1 MPPTL
6 SEELIEQVAP
16 DASALQAGR
25 GVKKQMSQL
34 GVSADGTWL
43 LGACQGSAK
52 APYQVSVDLI
62 NPSAPVGRC
71 TCPSRKFP
79 CKHALGLMFSYL
91 DRPEKFATREPA
103 ADLLAKRDKQ
113 AQRAEKTKDREAAPA
128 GPRKVNLAAQAK
140 KAKAQREGLD
150 LLQKLLTDLVSGG
163 QWFEKSRLT
172 RLENQ
177 SKQMSDHYL
186 PGAMVGLRRLALAGR
201 DTEASEEQRVA
212 LGSELIGRL
221 WAMVQK
227 GRGYLDN
234 KLAGDEGQG
243 EADAV
248 MEEVLGKA
256 WQLTELREKGYFREG
271 LTFVELAWERWD
283 DAARQERI
291 EMSHLVELGE
301 GRVYQAIA
309 YRPFKAMGRGTIG
322 QASYQQPLQVK
333 EAAVYP
339 GFANRRVRWD
349 PSAES
354 AQSSSAGVLKKV
366 HGFAASEF
374 EPVLAELR
382 KQLKHPLAP
391 RETTVL
397 LRCQKVGRVGECV
410 VIEDTKG
417 VRIEA
422 ADRHVGDH
430 NRANLVRAA
439 GELRKQPAL
448 LARLFVRPLTGTIV
462 AQPLTLLSPEKP
474 LRLGI

>member
-6 SEELIEQVAP
+6 TPEVIEQIAP
-16 DASALQAGR
+16 DSSALQAGR
-25 GVKKQMSQL
+25 GLKNKMSQL

-52 APYQVSVDLI
+52 EPYQVSVDLA
-62 NPSAPVGRC
+62 NPGAPLGRC
-71 TCPSRKFP
+71 NCPSRKLP
-79 CKHALGLMFSYL
+79 CKHALGLMFAYL
-91 DRPEKFATREPA
+91 DKPDKFGKREPPA
-103 ADLLAKRDKQ
+103 ELLAKREKQ
-113 AQRAEKTKDREAAPA
+113 AVRAEKAKDKEGAPA

-140 KAKAQREGLD
+140 KVKAQREGLD
-150 LLQKLLTDLVSGG
+150 LLEKLLTDLVSGG
-163 QWFEKSRLT
+163 QWFEKSRLS

-201 DTEASEEQRVA
+201 DAEVSEEERVA

-221 WAMVQK
+221 WAMVTK

-234 KLAGDEGQG
+234 KLTGDEAQG

-256 WQLTELREKGYFREG
+256 WQLAELREEGYFRER
-271 LTFVELAWERWD
+271 LNFLELAWEKWD
-283 DAARQERI
+283 DQARQERI
-291 EMSHLVELGE
+291 EMAHLVELTE
-301 GRVYQAIA
+301 GKVYQAIA
-309 YRPFKAMGRGTIG
+309 YRPFKAMGQRIG
-322 QASYQQPLQVK
+322 QTSYQQPLQIK

-354 AQSSSAGVLKKV
+354 PQPASGAALKKV
-366 HGFAASEF
+366 YGFAAPEF
-374 EPVLAELR
+374 EPALAELR

-391 RETTVL
+391 REMVAL
-397 LRCQKVGRVGECV
+397 LRCQKVGRAGERV
-410 VIEDTKG
+410 VVEDAKG
-417 VRIEA
+417 VRVEA
-422 ADRHVGDH
+422 ADRHPGDH
-430 NRANLVRAA
+430 NVANLVRA
-439 GELRKQPAL
+439 GGDLRKQPAL
-448 LARLFVRPLTGTIV
+448 LARLFVRPLTGAIV
-462 AQPLTLLSPEKP
+462 AQPLALLSPEKN

>member
-6 SEELIEQVAP
+6 TPEVIEQVAP
-16 DASALQAGR
+16 DSSALQAGR
-25 GVKKQMSQL
+25 GLKNKMAQL
-34 GVSADGTWL
+34 GISADGTWL

-52 APYQVSVDLI
+52 TPYQVSVDLA
-62 NPSAPVGRC
+62 NPSAPLGRC
-71 TCPSRKFP
+71 NCPSRKFP
-79 CKHALGLMFSYL
+79 CKHALGLMFAYL
-91 DRPEKFATREPA
+91 DKPDKFAAREPPA
-103 ADLLAKRDKQ
+103 ELLAKREKQ
-113 AQRAEKTKDREAAPA
+113 VQRAEKAKDKDGAPA

-140 KAKAQREGLD
+140 KAKTQREGLD
-150 LLQKLLTDLVSGG
+150 LLEKLLTDLISGG

-201 DTEASEEQRVA
+201 ESAISEEERVA

-227 GRGYLDN
+227 GRDYLDN
-234 KLAGDEGQG
+234 KLTGGEAQG

-256 WQLTELREKGYFREG
+256 WQLSELREKGYFREG
-271 LTFVELAWERWD
+271 LNFLELAWEKWD
-283 DAARQERI
+283 DAGRQERI
-291 EMSHLVELGE
+291 EMAHLIELNDGKL
-301 GRVYQAIA
+301 YQAIA
-309 YRPFKAMGRGTIG
+309 YRPFKALKQGSG
-322 QASYQQPLQVK
+322 QASYQQPIQVK

-354 AQSSSAGVLKKV
+354 AQPQAPAVLKKV
-366 HGFAASEF
+366 YGFAAPEF

-391 RETTVL
+391 REMVVL
-397 LRCQKVGRVGECV
+397 LRYHKIGRIGERV
-410 VIEDTKG
+410 VIEDARG

-422 ADRHVGDH
+422 ADRHTGD
-430 NRANLVRAA
+430 NCANLIRAA
-439 GELRKQPAL
+439 GDLRKQPAL
-448 LARLFVRPLTGTIV
+448 LARLFVRPLSNTIV
-462 AQPLTLLSPEKP
+462 AQPLALLSPEKN

>member
-6 SEELIEQVAP
+6 TPEVIEQVAP
-16 DASALQAGR
+16 DSAALQAGR
-25 GVKKQMSQL
+25 SLKSKMTQL

-52 APYQVSVDLI
+52 EPYQVSVDLA
-62 NPSAPVGRC
+62 NESAPLGRC
-71 TCPSRKFP
+71 NCPSRKFP
-79 CKHALGLMFSYL
+79 CKHALGLMFAYL
-91 DRPEKFATREPA
+91 DKPDKFATREPPA
-103 ADLLAKRDKQ
+103 ELLAKREKQ
-113 AQRAEKTKDREAAPA
+113 AVRAEKAKDRDGAPA

-150 LLQKLLTDLVSGG
+150 LLEKLLTDLVSGG
-163 QWFEKSRLT
+163 QWFEKSRLS

-201 DTEASEEQRVA
+201 DATVSEEERVA

-221 WAMVQK
+221 WAMVTK

-234 KLAGDEGQG
+234 KIAGDEAQG

-256 WQLTELREKGYFREG
+256 WQLGELREKGYFREG
-271 LTFVELAWERWD
+271 LGFLELAWEKWD
-283 DAARQERI
+283 DQGRQERI
-291 EMSHLVELGE
+291 EMAHLVELNE
-301 GRVYQAIA
+301 GKVYQAIA
-309 YRPFKAMGRGTIG
+309 YRPFKALKQGSG
-322 QASYQQPLQVK
+322 QASYQKPLQVK

-349 PSAES
+349 PAAES
-354 AQSSSAGVLKKV
+354 AQPLSPAVLKKAY
-366 HGFAASEF
+366 GFAAPEF
-374 EPVLAELR
+374 EPVLAEFR

-391 RETTVL
+391 REMVVL
-397 LRCQKVGRVGECV
+397 LRCQKIGRVGECV
-410 VIEDTKG
+410 ALQDTKG
-417 VRIEA
+417 ARIEA
-422 ADRHVGDH
+422 ADRFSGDYTV
-430 NRANLVRAA
+430 ANLVRAA

-448 LARLFVRPLTGTIV
+448 LARLFVRPLTGAIV
-462 AQPLTLLSPEKP
+462 AQPLALLSPEKN